1 MSRQWLLILPML
13 ALPSTLPAQSADS
26 LPRGVTAA
34 MVEDGKKLYA
44 GAGLCS
50 ACHGPDGKGI
60 QGLGANLA
68 DTRWQHSDGSFD
80 AIVRQILEGVSPEK
94 SSTGVAMP
102 ARGGSQLTEA
112 QVRAVAAYVWT
123 LGRPRGK

>member
-1 MSRQWLLILPML
+1 MSRQWLLILPMV